1 MRKVVV
7 SGGKAVLVEDA
18 EPTLPYGNAHRVL
31 VRIKYSSISPG
42 TELGLIDNPQIPD
55 GFQLGYSGSGQVEEV
70 GGAVTSVKP
79 GDWVAV
85 YGGPYVYHA
94 EKLSVPESL
103 VVPLKSDRKLR
114 EAAYVG
120 LGAVAVHSVRRM
132 KLEFGEAVW
141 VVGLGFLGLL
151 IAQIC
156 KNANYRVFA
165 TDMNPG
171 RCELARTAGIEDV
184 YLANDPELDGRM
196 DAFTDRHGF
205 DAVALCAHSARPGL
219 IGQTMSKL
227 AFRGTYALVGNVPI
241 EFPRELFFQKEGDF
255 VIARGAGPGR
265 YDPQYENDCIDY
277 PKSYVRWTE
286 GRNMLEF
293 IRQVEIGALQLDKL
307 ITHEFALDEAERAY
321 EVLKRE
327 AGAALGVL
335 IRYDS

>member
-1 MRKVVV
+1 MRKIVVN
-7 SGGKAVLVEDA
+7 GGKAELVEDR
-18 EPTLPYGNAHRVL
+18 EPSLADGNGHRVL
-31 VRIKYSSISPG
+31 VTLRYSSISPG
-42 TELGLIDNPQIPD
+42 TELGLIHNPQIPD
-55 GFQLGYSGSGQVEEV
+55 GFQLGYSGSGQVEAV
-70 GGAVTSVKP
+70 GGEVTSVKP

-103 VVPLKSDRKLR
+103 VVPLSSEEKLR
-114 EAAYVG
+114 EAACVG

-132 KLEFGEAVW
+132 KLAFGETVW

-156 KNANYRVFA
+156 RNANYRVFA

-171 RCELARTAGIEDV
+171 RCELARAAGIRDV
-184 YLANDPELDGRM
+184 YLANDPELDGIM
-196 DAFTDRHGF
+196 NAFTQGHGF
-205 DAVALCAHSARPGL
+205 DGIVLCAHAARPGL
-219 IGQTMSKL
+219 IGQTMAKL

-286 GRNMLEF
+286 GRNMQEF
-293 IRQVEIGALQLDKL
+293 IRQVEAGGLQLDKL

-321 EVLKRE
+321 EVLERE

-335 IRYDS
+335 LRYGG

>member
-1 MRKVVV
+1 MKKIVV
-7 SGGKAVLVEDA
+7 SGGKAALVEDA
-18 EPTLPYGNAHRVL
+18 EPALSDESAHRVL

-42 TELGLIDNPQIPD
+42 TELGLIHNPQIPD
-55 GFQLGYSGSGQVEEV
+55 GFQLGYSGSGQVEAV
-70 GGAVTSVKP
+70 GSAVRTVKP

-103 VVPLKSDRKLR
+103 VVPLQSEDHLR

-132 KLEFGEAVW
+132 KLEFGETVW
-141 VVGLGFLGLL
+141 VVGLGLLGLL

-165 TDMNPG
+165 TDMNPA
-171 RCELARTAGIEDV
+171 RCELARAAGIRDV
-184 YLANDPELDGRM
+184 YVANDPALDEHI
-196 DAFTDRHGF
+196 DAFTGGHGF
-205 DAVALCAHSARPGL
+205 DAIALCAHSTKPGL
-219 IGQTMSKL
+219 IEQSMSKL

-286 GRNMLEF
+286 GRNMQEF
-293 IRQVEIGALQLDKL
+293 IRQVEAGALELDRL
-307 ITHEFALDEAERAY
+307 ITHEFALAEAERAY
-321 EVLKRE
+321 EVLERE
-327 AGAALGVL
+327 AGSALGVL
-335 IRYDS
+335 LRYGG